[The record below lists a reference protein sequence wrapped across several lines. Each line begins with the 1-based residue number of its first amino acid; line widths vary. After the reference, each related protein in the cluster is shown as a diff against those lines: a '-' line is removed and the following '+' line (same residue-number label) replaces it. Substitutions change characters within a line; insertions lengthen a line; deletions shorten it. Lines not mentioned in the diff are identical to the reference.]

1 MKIKTTWLWL
11 PILGMLFTTFALGK
25 DKPDPNIPTPA
36 AQELIK
42 QVKSAYADLKSLKM
56 VGKLSA
62 DINVGGQKDDK
73 SIAFLA
79 QFKAPAQYRHEVKDQ
94 IVTGSTGQK
103 LYLHEQG
110 QNIYVIFDTGP
121 QKTDYRQLPGV
132 LGQVLEVQDPGLL
145 LAVSSNSVQ
154 DLIAGAKK
162 VHIPE
167 PSPDAPQAAST
178 LAYTTGDG
186 REIQLVF
193 DPKSH
198 LLTQAKFDLATMMRN
213 RGAEQVN
220 SALITIDYSALQ
232 PDEALDDALF
242 AWTPPANAREVQ
254 SAAGGEENGDHLVG
268 KPAADFALK
277 GLDGKEVKLSSL
289 KGKVV
294 LLDFWATW
302 CPPCVRALPEINEL
316 YAAKKGAGIEV
327 FAINVGEDQAT
338 IKRFLA
344 SKQLDLPVLLDA
356 DEQAFKKLGI
366 NGIPTTVIVNPDGV
380 VHKVFVGIPPGGKA
394 EIERE
399 LEAAKKPKG

>member
-1 MKIKTTWLWL
+1 MKSKTAWLWL
-11 PILGMLFTTFALGK
+11 PIWGILCATYSYAQQ
-25 DKPDPNIPTPA
+25 KPDPNIPTPQ
-36 AQELIK
+36 AQELIN
-42 QVKSAYADLKSLKM
+42 QVKSAYADLKTLKM
-56 VGKLSA
+56 DGQLSA
-62 DINVGGQKDDK
+62 DINIGGQKDNK

-79 QFKAPAQYRHEVKDQ
+79 QYKAPAQYRHEIKDQ

-103 LYLHEQG
+103 LYLHEQS
-110 QNIYVIFDTGP
+110 QNIYMVFDALAK
-121 QKTDYRQLPGV
+121 KTDYRQLPGV

-154 DLIAGAKK
+154 DLIEGAKQ

-186 REIQLVF
+186 RDIQLIF

-232 PDEALDDALF
+232 PDVVMDDALF
-242 AWTPPANAREVQ
+242 AWSPPANAREVPAA
-254 SAAGGEENGDHLVG
+254 SAGAENGDHLVG
-268 KPAADFALK
+268 KPAIDFTLK

-294 LLDFWATW
+294 VLDYWATW

-316 YAAKKGAGIEV
+316 FHSKKDAGVEV

-338 IKRFLA
+338 VKRFLT

-356 DEQAFKKLGI
+356 DEAAFKKLGI

-380 VHKVFVGIPPGGKA
+380 VHKVFVGVPPGGKA
-394 EIERE
+394 ELERE
-399 LEAAKKPKG
+399 IEAAKNPKD